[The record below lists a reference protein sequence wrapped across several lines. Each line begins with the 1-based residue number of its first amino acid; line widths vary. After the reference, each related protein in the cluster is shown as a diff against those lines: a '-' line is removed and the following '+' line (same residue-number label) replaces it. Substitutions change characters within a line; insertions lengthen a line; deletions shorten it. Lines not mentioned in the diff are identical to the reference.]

1 MANQANESDVTDQTK
16 EGQVF
21 MHIGQMSAEVKADD
35 NFSHE
40 RDEIAN
46 EQELQALNQSIKTK
60 ER

>member
-35 NFSHE
+35 NFSHD

-46 EQELQALNQSIKTK
+46 EQEL
-60 ER
+60 